1 MWVHAREE
9 PETRVTHSRLGSH
22 LWMVVERE
30 DCSLLRWG
38 AQSLVPGVLCWTAK
52 SPGLQ
57 LGREWGEPRIEP
69 ASGVGRG
76 HLQVPVAHRAILSPA
91 CHRRPLE
98 LGLPPLL
105 LLYLNGFQQPG
116 LGSWHVGGRGRRRG
130 ADAARRGGAG
140 GSGWRRL
147 WPAGP
152 GLTGCS
158 SPMLPRRQ
166 PRGHRPPG
174 SGREHRPAIS
184 PHPDAARGPSSPTSP
199 ARLPGQEAS
208 LSHQASS

>member
-22 LWMVVERE
+22 LWTVVERE

-69 ASGVGRG
+69 ASEVGRG
-76 HLQVPVAHRAILSPA
+76 HLQVPVAHRAILSLA
-91 CHRRPLE
+91 CHPRPLE

-105 LLYLNGFQQPG
+105 LLCLYGFQQPG

-130 ADAARRGGAG
+130 ADAARRGCRWKWLEAAGAC
-140 GSGWRRL
+140 SAWADRL
-147 WPAGP
+147 QRPHAATEAAQGTQTPGFWPGTQTCHQP
-152 GLTGCS
+152 
-158 SPMLPRRQ
+158 SP
-166 PRGHRPPG
+166 
-174 SGREHRPAIS
+174 
-184 PHPDAARGPSSPTSP
+184 
-199 ARLPGQEAS
+199 
-208 LSHQASS
+208 